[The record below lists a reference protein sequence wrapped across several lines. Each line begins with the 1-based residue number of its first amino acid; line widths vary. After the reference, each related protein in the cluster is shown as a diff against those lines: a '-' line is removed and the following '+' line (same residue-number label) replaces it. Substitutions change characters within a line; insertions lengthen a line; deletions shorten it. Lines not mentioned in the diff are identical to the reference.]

1 MSEVAQR
8 PRCVLCRGGLP
19 RGDRGLKERP
29 GAGRGVGRGGW
40 ASSSP
45 PIPRVPPGMSRQG
58 PAPTPDASLP
68 RQEFPLA
75 VLRGREC
82 YCAYPTPQFSL
93 RDAVDS
99 SLCGRGPEA
108 PRQAEYC
115 EVYQT
120 PVQGEFLPRGPSP
133 PPPPGSTPVCAL
145 RVWRC
150 PGASCGA
157 AVGGGGHLGTI
168 PGLVAGGPILG
179 PWCAEVS
186 SSLGLSLRPRHRW
199 QPPPRASVSPSVK

>member
-1 MSEVAQR
+1 M
-8 PRCVLCRGGLP
+8 
-19 RGDRGLKERP
+19 
-29 GAGRGVGRGGW
+29 GRGGW

-45 PIPRVPPGMSRQG
+45 PIARVPPGMSRQG

-75 VLRGREC
+75 VLRGWEC

-120 PVQGEFLPRGPSP
+120 PVQGEFPLRGPSP
-133 PPPPGSTPVCAL
+133 PPPPRLYPRLRPAGLEMPQG
-145 RVWRC
+145 RVWSRGGWGGIWAQSLAWWRVVPSWGRGAQRSRHHWGC
-150 PGASCGA
+150 LCRRGTGGNPLPG
-157 AVGGGGHLGTI
+157 
-168 PGLVAGGPILG
+168 PQF
-179 PWCAEVS
+179 
-186 SSLGLSLRPRHRW
+186 PRL
-199 QPPPRASVSPSVK
+199 